1 MPCLDHQRSVAIR
14 HRRHQQSVAPASS
27 HPLLPL
33 AGTVPA
39 LGARRLR
46 QIDDAQDVAWVSE
59 LGDLHGAHTYSYV
72 VSLCGGPSRLRYGTH
87 YRSCVLLRNPLFWF
101 HAENQFRGHEL
112 LDRSIAH
119 IVGEWWSLLIVR
131 DAFLGVTKFDD
142 FQARL
147 AISRNILTQRLN
159 HLVDNEILQRVPYQ
173 DHPPRHEYRLTE
185 KGRDLAH
192 VVTAIREWGD
202 RWVAPDG
209 PPLKLRHNK
218 CGRVAKSVTVCSHCG
233 ERLDLE
239 DVTAFPGPGSVPGDY
254 DRTRLEGLSTKK
266 RVARRR

>member
-1 MPCLDHQRSVAIR
+1 
-14 HRRHQQSVAPASS
+14 
-27 HPLLPL
+27 LLL
-33 AGTVPA
+33 LIDDNGNDVVR
-39 LGARRLR
+39 ARRPSAGRLGLGGCFM
-46 QIDDAQDVAWVSE
+46 E
-59 LGDLHGAHTYSYV
+59 LTIHRAFHYATRYSDFMQRT
-72 VSLCGGPSRLRYGTH
+72 SFEEMNC
-87 YRSCVLLRNPLFWF
+87 
-101 HAENQFRGHEL
+101 
-112 LDRSIAH
+112 SIARSLD

-147 AISRNILTQRLN
+147 GISRNILTQRLN

-173 DHPPRHEYRLTE
+173 DHPPRYEYRLTE

-218 CGRVAKSVTVCSHCG
+218 CGHVAKTVSVCSHCG

-254 DRTRLEGLSTKK
+254 DRTRLEGLSTKR
-266 RVARRR
+266 RVTRST